1 MSARVSISSIRRVS
15 FPSGNLTLLG
25 WLHRPKGAGPFPAII
40 WNHGSEQYPGSFD
53 ALAAY
58 YTAAGYVLFVPHR
71 RGHGRSPGEYP
82 LEGVRRRAATDR
94 SDPGAY
100 HRRIVELVVELHEK
114 EYLDDTVAAVRWL
127 ERQPFI
133 DSSRMAMSGV
143 SHGAIQTLVAARA
156 HVGLRVKAYMPFAP
170 AAMAWPTSPEV
181 RRWLLNAVKKA
192 AAPMFLIQAENDY
205 SLGPAEVLGAEI
217 NGKGG
222 LNRTGVYPAYGGTRE
237 SGHAAFASLG
247 MDVWGN
253 DVCEFLDEVFT
264 RSTHLRSERRSA
276 SAPADPSE

>member
-1 MSARVSISSIRRVS
+1 MIVDRLERSRVDGLCEISARVRHPRLEAQRLW
-15 FPSGNLTLLG
+15 F
-25 WLHRPKGAGPFPAII
+25 RFPAEFAPDRLDGSPFLAGVLIWAMRNAADIVVDAPVSSALLANLDKII
-40 WNHGSEQYPGSFD
+40 AILQS
-53 ALAAY
+53 L
-58 YTAAGYVLFVPHR
+58 
-71 RGHGRSPGEYP
+71 SPAD
-82 LEGVRRRAATDR
+82 RRRIDVDVTPGLPSPPIATTGAFFTRGVD
-94 SDPGAY
+94 SWYAVLQALEDAPQDPPLS
-100 HRRIVELVVELHEK
+100 HLV
-114 EYLDDTVAAVRWL
+114 
-127 ERQPFI
+127 FC
-133 DSSRMAMSGV
+133 
-143 SHGAIQTLVAARA
+143 
-156 HVGLRVKAYMPFAP
+156 P

-181 RRWLLNAVKKA
+181 RRWLLNAVKQA

-276 SAPADPSE
+276 PADPSE